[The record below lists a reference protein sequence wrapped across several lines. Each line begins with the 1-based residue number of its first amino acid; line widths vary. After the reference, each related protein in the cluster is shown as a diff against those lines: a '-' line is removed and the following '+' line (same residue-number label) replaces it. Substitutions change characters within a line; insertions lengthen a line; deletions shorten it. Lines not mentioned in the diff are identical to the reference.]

1 MFQVARG
8 CAFLCGFGSPLI
20 QPTRTVK
27 NVTARLPRFRTKLFG
42 KHGEFRTTGNGGIPP
57 TTLSTAMSSSGS
69 SMAPKASTY
78 LTPGSFSSATA
89 DDCARSDRAPTML
102 PAIPALCPCLATWCR
117 IYGRAFAPS
126 PSPFNSSGYLA
137 PSASSTLAQ
146 GGDRGAVIVDQIG
159 VRAALEFS
167 AFTPTFLASFQST
180 STRRLFPGRWRH
192 RVSQPTRRSLRS
204 VCSLNIKRELPM
216 GTRWDCDR
224 RHSTE
229 SWIHPSA
236 LRLIFLITTP
246 TATS

>member
-126 PSPFNSSGYLA
+126 PPSTAAATSPRL
-137 PSASSTLAQ
+137 PAQ
-146 GGDRGAVIVDQIG
+146 PWRKAAIG
-159 VRAALEFS
+159 VRSSLIK
-167 AFTPTFLASFQST
+167 LACGQPWNSRHSHQHSWHL
-180 STRRLFPGRWRH
+180 SSRH
-192 RVSQPTRRSLRS
+192 RPGGSFRGAGAIGSLSRR
-204 VCSLNIKRELPM
+204 E
-216 GTRWDCDR
+216 DR
-224 RHSTE
+224 LG
-229 SWIHPSA
+229 A
-236 LRLIFLITTP
+236 F
-246 TATS
+246 AV

>member
-89 DDCARSDRAPTML
+89 DDCARSDRAAPTML

-126 PSPFNSSGYLA
+126 PSP
-137 PSASSTLAQ
+137 STAAATSPRLPAQ
-146 GGDRGAVIVDQIG
+146 PWRKAAIG
-159 VRAALEFS
+159 VRSSLIK
-167 AFTPTFLASFQST
+167 LACGQPWNSRHSHQHSWHL
-180 STRRLFPGRWRH
+180 SSRH
-192 RVSQPTRRSLRS
+192 RPGGSFRGAGAIGSLSRR
-204 VCSLNIKRELPM
+204 E
-216 GTRWDCDR
+216 DR
-224 RHSTE
+224 LG
-229 SWIHPSA
+229 A
-236 LRLIFLITTP
+236 F
-246 TATS
+246 AV